1 MTFPLSKEEKK
12 ALSDVKE
19 KLSSSPFFTDKELQ
33 LYKGALSL
41 MEEEGLVQLR
51 DSFGRKAYVIVGDMA
66 VFDQWVKNQ
75 NKKAK
80 KLSRREWRIAVA
92 AAIVGAVVGLL
103 PTLFHVG
110 SASLMKFG
118 KGRSLDEFKRE
129 LRYLILQLGSIF
141 RYSVF

>member
-1 MTFPLSKEEKK
+1 MTFPLSKEERKVL
-12 ALSDVKE
+12 ANLKE

-33 LYKGALSL
+33 LYKDALSL

-75 NKKAK
+75 NKKAR

-103 PTLFHVG
+103 PTLFHVL
-110 SASLMKFG
+110 AKF
-118 KGRSLDEFKRE
+118 F
-129 LRYLILQLGSIF
+129 
-141 RYSVF
+141 

>member
-1 MTFPLSKEEKK
+1 MTFPLSKEERKVL
-12 ALSDVKE
+12 ADLKE

-33 LYKGALSL
+33 LYKDALFL

-80 KLSRREWRIAVA
+80 KLSRREWRIAVTA
-92 AAIVGAVVGLL
+92 AVVGAVIGYLL
-103 PTLFHVG
+103 
-110 SASLMKFG
+110 SLI
-118 KGRSLDEFKRE
+118 R
-129 LRYLILQLGSIF
+129 IF
-141 RYSVF
+141 

>member
-33 LYKGALSL
+33 IYKGVLSL

-80 KLSRREWRIAVA
+80 KLSRREWRVAVT
-92 AAIVGAVVGLL
+92 AAIIGAVIGYLL
-103 PTLFHVG
+103 
-110 SASLMKFG
+110 SLI
-118 KGRSLDEFKRE
+118 R
-129 LRYLILQLGSIF
+129 IF
-141 RYSVF
+141 

>member
-1 MTFPLSKEEKK
+1 MTFPLSKEERKV
-12 ALSDVKE
+12 LSNLKE

-33 LYKGALSL
+33 LYKDALSL

-80 KLSRREWRIAVA
+80 KLSRREWRVAVT
-92 AAIVGAVVGLL
+92 AAIIGAVIGYLL
-103 PTLFHVG
+103 
-110 SASLMKFG
+110 SLI
-118 KGRSLDEFKRE
+118 R
-129 LRYLILQLGSIF
+129 IF
-141 RYSVF
+141 